1 MYWIFFRPK
10 INWRNKQER
19 GGGKGGELPFIYKT
33 LDLNCVETVRF
44 ENIDFVAKSGM
55 RCDVNLKM
63 TYFLRGKQFC
73 IALKAHSA
81 ILLYHAT

>member
-1 MYWIFFRPK
+1 M
-10 INWRNKQER
+10 NKK
-19 GGGKGGELPFIYKT
+19 GGGDVRAGSFH
-33 LDLNCVETVRF
+33 LDLDCVETVRF
-44 ENIDFVAKSGM
+44 KNIDFVAKSGM

>member
-1 MYWIFFRPK
+1 MIFFFGLK
-10 INWRNKQER
+10 STEEMNKK
-19 GGGKGGELPFIYKT
+19 GGGCKGGELPFIYKT
-33 LDLNCVETVRF
+33 LDLDCVETVRF
-44 ENIDFVAKSGM
+44 KNIDFVAKSGM